1 MPDEEVERTLTA
13 DQHRRLAAQPF
24 NHVWT
29 LLETPQRTPEQDL
42 RMITRGTRLSVSLG
56 RGGLARE
63 FRTGRVADLP
73 RLSQCSGALSRRSSH
88 AGRCLE
94 HSLAAG
100 LSAFDVA
107 FAHEAL
113 SRAHSIAGQVE
124 AAQQHRRLAEE
135 AGARIGAAEDR
146 KLLFADLASIGTG

>member
-1 MPDEEVERTLTA
+1 MIHEAHASRFHWGEVGLPVNFA
-13 DQHRRLAAQPF
+13 
-24 NHVWT
+24 
-29 LLETPQRTPEQDL
+29 
-42 RMITRGTRLSVSLG
+42 RGEWQISRVYSVLG
-56 RGGLARE
+56 RPEPAI
-63 FRTGRVADLP
+63 F
-73 RLSQCSGALSRRSSH
+73 H
-88 AGRCLE
+88 AERCLE

-135 AGARIGAAEDR
+135 AGARIGDAEDR

>member
-1 MPDEEVERTLTA
+1 MIHEAHASRFHWGEVGLPVNFA
-13 DQHRRLAAQPF
+13 
-24 NHVWT
+24 
-29 LLETPQRTPEQDL
+29 
-42 RMITRGTRLSVSLG
+42 RGEWQISRVYSVLG
-56 RGGLARE
+56 RAE
-63 FRTGRVADLP
+63 PAIF
-73 RLSQCSGALSRRSSH
+73 H

-124 AAQQHRRLAEE
+124 AAQQHRRLAEQ
-135 AGARIGAAEDR
+135 AGARIGDAEDR
-146 KLLFADLASIGTG
+146 KVLFADLASIGTG